1 MFDWYH
7 GHSFAKGLFESAD
20 GKDEESSSE
29 DAHFAYALKMW
40 GKVTGDKS
48 LEARGNLMLAILA
61 RTIDNYFLMRSN
73 NANQPS
79 NFVAN
84 RAPGILFENKI
95 DHATYFGT
103 NPEYIEGIH
112 MLPLSP
118 STAYT
123 RNPTFITEE
132 WNAYFADTAFN
143 PASKV
148 AGGWRGIL
156 YGNYACVNPKAAW
169 DFFSASNFDM
179 EWIDGGAS
187 RTWYLA
193 YSAALGGL

>member
-1 MFDWYH
+1 MFRV
-7 GHSFAKGLFESAD
+7 S
-20 GKDEESSSE
+20 
-29 DAHFAYALKMW
+29 
-40 GKVTGDKS
+40 VQS
-48 LEARGNLMLAILA
+48 L
-61 RTIDNYFLMRSN
+61 TW
-73 NANQPS
+73 NQ
-79 NFVAN
+79 
-84 RAPGILFENKI
+84 LFENKI

-143 PASKV
+143 AASKV

-169 DFFSASNFDM
+169 DFFSASTFNM
-179 EWIDGGAS
+179 GWIDGGAS

-193 YSAALGGL
+193 YSAGELKHQMLPASGFLAHSEQRLAAFDVGERWD

>member
-1 MFDWYH
+1 
-7 GHSFAKGLFESAD
+7 
-20 GKDEESSSE
+20 
-29 DAHFAYALKMW
+29 
-40 GKVTGDKS
+40 
-48 LEARGNLMLAILA
+48 
-61 RTIDNYFLMRSN
+61 
-73 NANQPS
+73 
-79 NFVAN
+79 
-84 RAPGILFENKI
+84 
-95 DHATYFGT
+95 
-103 NPEYIEGIH
+103 

-179 EWIDGGAS
+179 GWIDGGAS

-193 YSAALGGL
+193 YSASELTHPRYLLQTCWLTCSSTWRPLMLRKDDVERSTMALTA